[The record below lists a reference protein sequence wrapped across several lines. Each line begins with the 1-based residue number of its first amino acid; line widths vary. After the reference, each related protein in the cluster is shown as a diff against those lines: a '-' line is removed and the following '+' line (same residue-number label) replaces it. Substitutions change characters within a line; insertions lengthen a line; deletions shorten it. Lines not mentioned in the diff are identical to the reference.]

1 MLFAVATFEG
11 LSPGRVKNFIYS
23 LIFQRNQID
32 YVFLRTQN
40 QMHHTDNY
48 SFFSIDYLKSM
59 YKIPS

>member
-48 SFFSIDYLKSM
+48 SFFFY
-59 YKIPS
+59 